1 MSEPSF
7 SSPPPLSAS
16 APSHE
21 VGDAP
26 RILIERPQ
34 KRLDMMTV
42 LGLGLGLLLISL
54 AIWLGHSKANFFNL
68 PSVLMV
74 VFGTMAVTA
83 VSYSADEISRTKDV
97 IGHALFH
104 AARSPSLMARQILDL
119 AVVARKRGILS
130 LNSAYSELQ
139 HDPLLE
145 RAVQLVTDGYS
156 GDDIERLLGREI
168 DSLVDRHRR
177 AASILRRAADISPAM
192 GLIGTLVGLVQMLA
206 ELNNPDNIGPAMA
219 LALLTTFYGAIMGT
233 VILSPLAAKLERN
246 SNDEAQIRT
255 LILMGASS
263 IARQE
268 NPRRLEL
275 ALNTELPA
283 YDQVSYFD

>member
-1 MSEPSF
+1 MNGPLF
-7 SSPPPLSAS
+7 SSPDFTGSAQQ
-16 APSHE
+16 E
-21 VGDAP
+21 GGDVP
-26 RILIERPQ
+26 RISVETPHL
-34 KRLDMMTV
+34 RLDLMTVTGLV
-42 LGLGLGLLLISL
+42 LGLFLIAF

-68 PSVLMV
+68 PSLLMV

-83 VSYSADEISRTKDV
+83 VSYSADEIARTGTIV
-97 IGHALFH
+97 GNSLFH
-104 AARSPSLMARQILDL
+104 YVRSPSQMARQLLDL
-119 AVVARKRGILS
+119 AVMARKRGILS
-130 LNSAYSELQ
+130 MNAARSELRR
-139 HDPLLE
+139 DPLLD
-145 RAVQLVTDGYS
+145 RAVQLVADGYT

-168 DSLVDRHRR
+168 DSLVERHRR
-177 AASILRRAADISPAM
+177 ATSILRRAAEISPAM

-255 LILMGASS
+255 LILMGACS

-275 ALNTELPA
+275 SLNTELPA